1 MQLTEQDVLALALL
15 NARLMQSVA
24 ALEARVRALEAE
36 KAAAAQANE

>member
-24 ALEARVRALEAE
+24 ALEARVRELEAE
-36 KAAAAQANE
+36 KAAAAQAPE